1 MIKILKV
8 EGMSC
13 KHCAMH
19 VKEALLAVN
28 DITDASVDLNKGQV
42 VIKAKAEISNEILT
56 DAIAQA
62 GYVLIG
68 VK

>member
-19 VKEALLAVN
+19 VKEALLEVKA
-28 DITDASVDLNKGQV
+28 ITDVMVDLNKGQV
-42 VIKAKAEISNEILT
+42 VIKTKGEIGDDVVAEVLS
-56 DAIAQA
+56 QA
-62 GYVLIG
+62 GYVLAG